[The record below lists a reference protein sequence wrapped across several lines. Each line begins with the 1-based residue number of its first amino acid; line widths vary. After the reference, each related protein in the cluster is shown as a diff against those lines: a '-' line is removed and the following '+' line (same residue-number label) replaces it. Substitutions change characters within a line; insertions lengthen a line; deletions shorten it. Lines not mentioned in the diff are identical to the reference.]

1 MYIITF
7 VIVTAFIF
15 SFHRDRRSFLNPA
28 LLMISIIFTYLSI
41 SRILYDFGYNSARH
55 SLALSIFFGVQ
66 GMIVVGAIFLIFNG
80 CILLKREG
88 FSKTNLVSLFLGIL
102 VIAFYAVSF
111 YYFTADTKAFNA
123 NPLPNILFVIA
134 VYSYMIFC
142 TAFISFLLYSFIYLT
157 TPKKKI
163 YDFIIIHGAGLR
175 DGEYVTTLLKQR
187 IDKAIEAFHNSS
199 NPNIKIICSGGQGS
213 DEKISEAKAMANYIA
228 SNAEVPMGRVILEEK
243 STTTYEN
250 LLFSKEIGEEL
261 VDKPKFL
268 FVTNNYH
275 VYRTSAYAR
284 KIKMD
289 GDGLGCRTAGYYI
302 PSAFIREFIAA
313 CVKIKW
319 VFVALY
325 AILFIFLFLL

>member
-111 YYFTADTKAFNA
+111 YYFTADTKAFNTNTKA
-123 NPLPNILFVIA
+123 FNTNTLPNILFVIA
-134 VYSYMIFC
+134 VYSYMIFG

-199 NPNIKIICSGGQGS
+199 NPNIKIICSGGQGP
-213 DEKISEAKAMANYIA
+213 DE
-228 SNAEVPMGRVILEEK
+228 
-243 STTTYEN
+243 
-250 LLFSKEIGEEL
+250 
-261 VDKPKFL
+261 
-268 FVTNNYH
+268 
-275 VYRTSAYAR
+275 
-284 KIKMD
+284 
-289 GDGLGCRTAGYYI
+289 
-302 PSAFIREFIAA
+302 
-313 CVKIKW
+313 
-319 VFVALY
+319 
-325 AILFIFLFLL
+325 